1 MFARRCVSGFVLLCL
16 GYSLIAC
23 SNPSIVSIEITPT
36 TETFIGIGGQ
46 RAQFTAIG
54 TFKQGD
60 HIPTTQDVTNV
71 VTWKSNAAGVATIS
85 SKGVAAPG
93 GDYGSTDITA
103 SMEGFT
109 GLVTGHATVVVC
121 APDPNNP
128 GKCAQ

>member
-1 MFARRCVSGFVLLCL
+1 MFARRCLSGFLLLCL
-16 GYSLIAC
+16 GFSLVAC

-36 TETFIGIGGQ
+36 TETFIGVGGQ

-71 VTWKSNAAGVATIS
+71 VTWKSNAVGVASISSAGVAT
-85 SKGVAAPG
+85 PG
-93 GDYGSTDITA
+93 GGYGSTDITA

-109 GLVTGHATVVVC
+109 GIIVAHATVIVCQPDPTNPSKC
-121 APDPNNP
+121 AP
-128 GKCAQ
+128 